1 MKIVYRAGDITEA
14 EIIRGMLESS
24 QIEAHVSGYYLQG
37 GVGDLQATDLAKV
50 HVNDEDF
57 TRAREILAEYEG
69 NQADQ
74 DVEEN
79 TTRVSESSL
88 TEKIL
93 ITVIIVVVVSVVS
106 YWIGI

>member
-14 EIIRGMLESS
+14 EIIRGMLESN

-57 TRAREILAEYEG
+57 ARAREILADYEG
-69 NQADQ
+69 NQVRSGDSEPLDQ
-74 DVEEN
+74 QA
-79 TTRVSESSL
+79 ESSV
-88 TEKIL
+88 TEKVL
-93 ITVIIVVVVSVVS
+93 ITVIIIIVVSVLS
-106 YWIGI
+106 YWIGV